1 MSGKSYNKMYGTEP
15 RYNDLR
21 YNEIPY
27 ITMRSSHDLEDRTQN
42 LPRYNDII
50 STQSQ
55 FKQNIEFN
63 TNNTNSLYPSMPV
76 SLTEKHHINNITV
89 IE

>member
-1 MSGKSYNKMYGTEP
+1 MSGKSYSNMYGTEP
-15 RYNDLR
+15 RYNDLRYNDLR

-50 STQSQ
+50 STQ
-55 FKQNIEFN
+55 
-63 TNNTNSLYPSMPV
+63 
-76 SLTEKHHINNITV
+76 
-89 IE
+89 